1 MKKTLKTVTKAAGNI
16 VEKPS
21 QEIGQ
26 GFTDIFYMIF
36 HRIHRNA
43 DSKRLLD
50 DAYHRYLQELLT
62 HIERIPDAHLK
73 DPDLQ
78 KVANALVDSK
88 FCVEKE
94 EIRKMFVNLISAAM
108 DDQLEELVHPSFS
121 TILKQMDTLD
131 ARNLKLF
138 SGRQNYPIVHYQIS
152 YRNHSET
159 MVKNVF
165 LENPD
170 CQDIFQQSRSVSCLE
185 NLGLVKVYE
194 DTYFFEKNEDNYKK
208 YYETEFFRTECR
220 KREDGQ
226 GEGSCVVYETY
237 VEITP
242 VGADLL
248 RVCLERE

>member
-1 MKKTLKTVTKAAGNI
+1 MKQTLKSVTKAAGNI

-26 GFTDIFYMIF
+26 AFADIFYLIF
-36 HRIHRNA
+36 HRAHRKA
-43 DSKRLLD
+43 ESKRLLD
-50 DAYHRYLQELLT
+50 DAYHKYFQELLA
-62 HIERIPDAHLK
+62 HIERIPEAHLK

-108 DDQLEELVHPSFS
+108 NDQLEELVHPSFS

-138 SGRQNYPIVHYQIS
+138 CGRQNYPIVHYQIS
-152 YRNHSET
+152 YSNHSET
-159 MVKNVF
+159 MIKNVF

-194 DTYFFEKNEDNYKK
+194 DTYFFEKNENSYKK
-208 YYETEFFRTECR
+208 YYETEIFRNECQR
-220 KREDGQ
+220 REARPGDAK
-226 GEGSCVVYETY
+226 CVVYETY
-237 VEITP
+237 VEVTP
-242 VGADLL
+242 IGADLL
-248 RVCLERE
+248 RVCLEQE

>member
-138 SGRQNYPIVHYQIS
+138 SGRGKEAAWS
-152 YRNHSET
+152 MKR
-159 MVKNVF
+159 MWK
-165 LENPD
+165 L
-170 CQDIFQQSRSVSCLE
+170 RR
-185 NLGLVKVYE
+185 LG
-194 DTYFFEKNEDNYKK
+194 
-208 YYETEFFRTECR
+208 RIC
-220 KREDGQ
+220 
-226 GEGSCVVYETY
+226 
-237 VEITP
+237 
-242 VGADLL
+242 
-248 RVCLERE
+248 

>member
-78 KVANALVDSK
+78 KVAN
-88 FCVEKE
+88 
-94 EIRKMFVNLISAAM
+94 
-108 DDQLEELVHPSFS
+108 
-121 TILKQMDTLD
+121 
-131 ARNLKLF
+131 
-138 SGRQNYPIVHYQIS
+138 
-152 YRNHSET
+152 
-159 MVKNVF
+159 
-165 LENPD
+165 
-170 CQDIFQQSRSVSCLE
+170 
-185 NLGLVKVYE
+185 
-194 DTYFFEKNEDNYKK
+194 
-208 YYETEFFRTECR
+208 
-220 KREDGQ
+220 
-226 GEGSCVVYETY
+226 
-237 VEITP
+237 
-242 VGADLL
+242 
-248 RVCLERE
+248 